1 MKRFNFASRL
11 FLLLALPVGPPVL
24 AEDDTAVLT
33 SMLQH
38 FLANADKR
46 EVHEAF
52 WSDDL
57 IYSSSSGLRFGKAD
71 IMQGFDSAAAAD
83 DDAPAVNYSGEE
95 IDIHLYDDV
104 AVVAFKLVGTPV
116 DGSAKLYYYN
126 TGTFLKRDGA
136 WRAVAW
142 QATVIPPAEGG

>member
-1 MKRFNFASRL
+1 MKRFHFASWL
-11 FLLLALPVGPPVL
+11 LPLLAVAISSP
-24 AEDDTAVLT
+24 AFANDDKDVLT
-33 SMLQH
+33 AKLQH

-52 WSDDL
+52 WADDL
-57 IYSSSSGLRFGKAD
+57 VYSSSSGLRFGKAD
-71 IMQGFDSAAAAD
+71 IMQSFDTAAEPD
-83 DDAPAVNYSGEE
+83 DGPAVSYSGEE
-95 IDIHLYDDV
+95 IDIRLYDDV
-104 AVVAFKLVGTPV
+104 AVVAFKLVGTPA

-142 QATVIPPAEGG
+142 QATSIPPAAGT